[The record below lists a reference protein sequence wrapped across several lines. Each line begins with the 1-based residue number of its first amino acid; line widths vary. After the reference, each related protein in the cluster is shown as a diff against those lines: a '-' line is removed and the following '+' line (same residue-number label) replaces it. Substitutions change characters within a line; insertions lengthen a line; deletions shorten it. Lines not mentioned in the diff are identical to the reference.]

1 MGNIFESG
9 LDYRIANELDDVV
22 AAWHLVY
29 QRYLIAGLIDPNEQ
43 EIHATLHAIQEQ
55 SLVVVG
61 SINGA
66 VASTLTIMPD
76 GQRGLPLDSVYRPE
90 IDDLRAQGRKLL
102 EVGLLADRREEIK
115 RYMNSLMCMF
125 MYPWFFARYTTS
137 DIVCGVHPHHA
148 EFYEK
153 ALGCVQYGPDRTYP
167 RVKDH
172 PVTLLRL
179 DIEASLNSD
188 RLPRATKIFIE
199 NPLPESAF
207 DHHFNL
213 TDPSVG
219 QSRIGAYLRALG

>member
-1 MGNIFESG
+1 MVNLFESG
-9 LDYRIANELDDVV
+9 LDYRIAGELADVL

-29 QRYLIAGLIDPNEQ
+29 QRYLLAGLIDPNEH
-43 EIHATLHAIQEQ
+43 ELHAVPHAIQEK
-55 SLVVVG
+55 SLVAIG
-61 SINGA
+61 SLNGV

-76 GQRGLPLDSVYRPE
+76 GRQGLPLEAVYPLE
-90 IDDLRAQGRKLL
+90 IDGLRRQGRKLL

-115 RYMNSLMCMF
+115 RYINSLMCMF
-125 MYPWFFARYTTS
+125 MYPWFFARYTGH

-153 ALGCVQYGPDRTYP
+153 AFGFVQLGPARTYP

-179 DIEASLNSD
+179 DIAASLGTE
-188 RLPRATKIFIE
+188 RLPRATKAYLE

-207 DHHFNL
+207 ERHCDL
-213 TDPSVG
+213 SDPLVAESP
-219 QSRIGAYLRALG
+219 IGAYLRSR